1 MSKSPETPE
10 ALFIRVLQINPEL
23 AATLVEGGFT
33 CLEEVGYVPI
43 DEFPSG
49 GALQEPQIQALR
61 MRARQYLLVQT
72 PGDQDEG
79 DPLPTVIDKPQ
90 PPIPGGS
97 SVPRKDNDEN

>member
-1 MSKSPETPE
+1 MNTPETPE

-23 AATLVEGGFT
+23 AATLVKTGFT
-33 CLEEVGYVPI
+33 CLEEVAYVPI
-43 DEFPSG
+43 DEFPSVG
-49 GALQEPQIQALR
+49 VLQEQQIQTLR

-79 DPLPTVIDKPQ
+79 DPLPAVIDKPP

-97 SVPRKDNDEN
+97 SVPQEGKDED